1 MPKSRHKLS
10 INLNLLKP
18 QSNPEKVYL
27 KLLKWLLSTGRFIF
41 IFVEGI
47 VLLAFIARFKLDADI
62 ASKKEAIEQ
71 QIPYIQSLKP
81 YEILIRQTQLKLST
95 IDSLKTSSP
104 DFSGALQKITDQIP
118 SGVKITGINLDKNVN
133 QLNIKFSGQS
143 QDNNNLTIFFLGL
156 KQDQNFADVNFT
168 SIGFEKGVIT
178 FTISASFKQDASG
191 GKDS

>member
-104 DFSGALQKITDQIP
+104 DFSGALQKIADQIP

-191 GKDS
+191 GKNS